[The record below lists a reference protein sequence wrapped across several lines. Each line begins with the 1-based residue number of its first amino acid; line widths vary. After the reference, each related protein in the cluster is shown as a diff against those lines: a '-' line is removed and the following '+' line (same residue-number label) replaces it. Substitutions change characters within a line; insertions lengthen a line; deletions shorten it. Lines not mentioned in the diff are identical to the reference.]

1 MVDQLDGARVLLVDD
16 SAYAR
21 RRLADLLDTAGAEVT
36 AVASSAHALA
46 ALSAGNYDVLVCDL
60 RLADTDGCTL
70 MRSIRS
76 GAVAGSGTIRSIAVT
91 AHADAETRE
100 KALEAG
106 FDDFLPKLVG
116 ALLVPAV
123 ARLREPT

>member
-1 MVDQLDGARVLLVDD
+1 MDQLDGARVLLVDD

-21 RRLADLLDTAGAEVT
+21 RRLAGA
-36 AVASSAHALA
+36 
-46 ALSAGNYDVLVCDL
+46 
-60 RLADTDGCTL
+60 DGYSL
-70 MRSIRS
+70 MMRSIRG
-76 GAVAGSGTIRSIAVT
+76 GAVAGSVAIRSIAMT
-91 AHADAETRE
+91 AHADTETRQ

-123 ARLREPT
+123 ARLRQPT